1 MRYRLLRS
9 LSVSAP
15 KMTVRS
21 HVPLRMK
28 ICAGLVAFAIAVAIG
43 VLIGRFGSAPA
54 RGKFDATLGRL
65 MEENRDLRTERD
77 RLVGASA
84 PVDSRNVMENA
95 TIKELGDQISRLE
108 ADNAHLKEDV
118 AFFEAAT
125 EGRTPATAIDAA
137 SGIALRRFQVT
148 EDKATH
154 RVRYRLLLTQDAKA
168 NRDFVGN
175 LELVASFRRGG
186 RAAKM
191 TFPDPAGANAGSN
204 VDAADPAPYALA
216 FRSYKRV
223 DGMFE
228 LPADAALTS
237 VEAHVLE
244 QGVIRVRRTTGP
256 E

>member
-21 HVPLRMK
+21 HVPAWMK
-28 ICAGLVAFAIAVAIG
+28 ICAGVLLFAVAVAVG
-43 VLIGRFGSAPA
+43 VVIGRLGGASA
-54 RGKFDATLGRL
+54 RGEVDATLGRL
-65 MEENRDLRTERD
+65 MQENLDLRGERD
-77 RLVGASA
+77 RLAGAGGTVESQ
-84 PVDSRNVMENA
+84 SVMENA
-95 TIKELGDQISRLE
+95 TIKELNDQVAKLE
-108 ADNAHLKEDV
+108 AENAHLKEDV

-125 EGRTPATAIDAA
+125 AGRTPATAVDAA

-154 RVRYRLLLTQDAKA
+154 RVRYRLLLTLDAKA

-175 LELVASFRRGG
+175 LELVASIERNG
-186 RAAKM
+186 RAAKI
-191 TFPDPAGANAGSN
+191 TLPDPSKAGAD
-204 VDAADPAPYALA
+204 DADMARFAVS
-216 FRSYKRV
+216 FRSYKRI
-223 DGMFE
+223 DGMFD
-228 LPADAALTS
+228 LPADATLMS

-244 QGVIRVRRTTGP
+244 HGVIKVRRTTDP